1 MKRMPD
7 PNGGGIGGIG
17 DDADDMAMVAEA
29 LRAVN
34 GAGSVNDEELLS
46 DFGPEPARSRGTAGP
61 TVSPA
66 SFAPFE
72 GAGAPTNANDI
83 GLLLDVVLNLT
94 VELGRTRLAVR
105 DVLALG
111 PGAIVELEKLAGEP
125 VDIAVNG
132 TCIAK
137 GEVVV
142 VDEKFAVRVTE
153 ILSPARRIASA
164 I

>member
-1 MKRMPD
+1 MATKRVDQTSSGEM
-7 PNGGGIGGIG
+7 
-17 DDADDMAMVAEA
+17 DDMAMVAEA
-29 LRAVN
+29 LRAVS
-34 GAGSVNDEELLS
+34 GESTAQSDEDEMLLAGMAGDQ
-46 DFGPEPARSRGTAGP
+46 SRLRAP
-61 TVSPA
+61 VISPA
-66 SFAPFE
+66 SFGQLGDHGTA
-72 GAGAPTNANDI
+72 ANNGDI
-83 GLLLDVVLNLT
+83 GLLLDVVLSLT
-94 VELGRTRLAVR
+94 VELGRTRLTVR

-111 PGAIVELEKLAGEP
+111 PGSIVELDKLAGEP

-153 ILSPARRIASA
+153 ILSPARRLASA

>member
-1 MKRMPD
+1 MATKRMPD
-7 PNGGGIGGIG
+7 QSSNGEI
-17 DDADDMAMVAEA
+17 DDMAMVAEA
-29 LRAVN
+29 LRAVS
-34 GAGSVNDEELLS
+34 GASSAQSEEEEMLLAGMAA
-46 DFGPEPARSRGTAGP
+46 DQPRLRGPAI
-61 TVSPA
+61 SPA
-66 SFAPFE
+66 SFGQLGDPGTA
-72 GAGAPTNANDI
+72 ANNGDI

-94 VELGRTRLAVR
+94 VELGRTRLTVR

-111 PGAIVELEKLAGEP
+111 PGSIVELDKLAGEP

-153 ILSPARRIASA
+153 ILSPSRRIASA